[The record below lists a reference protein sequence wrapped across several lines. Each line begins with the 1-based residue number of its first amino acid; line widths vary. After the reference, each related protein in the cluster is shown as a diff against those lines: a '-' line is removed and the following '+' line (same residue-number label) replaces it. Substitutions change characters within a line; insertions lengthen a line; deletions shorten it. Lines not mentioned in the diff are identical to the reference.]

1 MRSAFILAVL
11 PRPLPGGHA
20 LEVWGELDDVAVAFR
35 QSDADGPLQIL
46 IVASVVAPVDLLHA
60 HHEVVI
66 ETAILADGVTY
77 EPQMD
82 RVGNVGLIFFLK
94 F

>member
-1 MRSAFILAVL
+1 MRSEFILAVL

-46 IVASVVAPVDLLHA
+46 IVASVVAPGEWD
-60 HHEVVI
+60 
-66 ETAILADGVTY
+66 
-77 EPQMD
+77 
-82 RVGNVGLIFFLK
+82 
-94 F
+94 

>member
-1 MRSAFILAVL
+1 MEAPGYGSFSRYTQVPYGYSVRSAFILTVL

-46 IVASVVAPVDLLHA
+46 IVASVVAPGEWD
-60 HHEVVI
+60 
-66 ETAILADGVTY
+66 
-77 EPQMD
+77 
-82 RVGNVGLIFFLK
+82 
-94 F
+94 